1 MNLRTTKQAREIMG
15 ISSNLR
21 TSAWIIIFF
30 GSHVAW
36 GALGY
41 EPNLRSHYL
50 FCSAQLVKT
59 SWVRL
64 AIIKHISTLHIRYR
78 FLHKDYAV
86 YLGLGNLKCLKTDVN
101 ARYLICHR
109 LKILLWIC
117 LACVSH
123 ATRMTLY
130 LQLCTLFL
138 GRSWGCGYKDCHST
152 VVMYLCVAEAEDGR
166 GVKCLLCRTQEN
178 RMVVSKCSRH
188 IIPRQFL
195 WGWLGT

>member
-1 MNLRTTKQAREIMG
+1 MWICKKIVKAKVSMVSQAEDDMCQSVRVSHATELWCQSAPARLFPAIIVCNMKQWPDFPSFFGWGRRTYTYLPTYNLLIQPTTYIM
-15 ISSNLR
+15 S
-21 TSAWIIIFF
+21 IFF

-78 FLHKDYAV
+78 FLHKVYAV

-130 LQLCTLFL
+130 LQLCTLF
-138 GRSWGCGYKDCHST
+138 
-152 VVMYLCVAEAEDGR
+152 
-166 GVKCLLCRTQEN
+166 
-178 RMVVSKCSRH
+178 
-188 IIPRQFL
+188 
-195 WGWLGT
+195 